1 MTAETRLSKFLTDQ
15 QEAVGIA
22 RDLIDAPRD
31 PYAVRSD
38 ALNMALY
45 LHKER
50 ESTMAEAIEDAK
62 KVEAYL
68 RGSDGR

>member
-1 MTAETRLSKFLTDQ
+1 MSDVRLAKFLVDQ

-31 PYAVRSD
+31 PYVVRSD
-38 ALNMALY
+38 ALNMSLY

-50 ESTMAEAIEDAK
+50 ESSMEQAINDAK

-68 RGSDGR
+68 RGARG